1 MTDFRTFGDRLT
13 AIRVALG
20 SQRKPMSYRELSRL
34 IKDKTGHDVSHETL
48 RVYDMGERRI
58 LWDDAIAIAAIDP
71 EGRGLEWLAG
81 EEIRTDAQDISVA
94 PTPQNGDAARLPPS
108 MPMPPWVD
116 PAAVRPH
123 HKKRRA

>member
-34 IKDKTGHDVSHETL
+34 IKEKTGHDVSHETL

-94 PTPQNGDAARLPPS
+94 STPQDSHAVPAYPPAT
-108 MPMPPWVD
+108 PPLQE
-116 PAAVRPH
+116 RPGMLRTR
-123 HKKRRA
+123 KRRGA